1 MNGYLI
7 AGCVLG
13 VLSLL
18 LIAVIYVLL
27 SVKQKKDEVK
37 EVLPKVLSRVDMRFQ
52 DALVVD
58 FDSEEIPQCYVNVS
72 DKITLVNSLG
82 KEYSFSNS
90 HFPGGAGFNKLFD
103 IILRELYNYV
113 NYSHRDSFSIKC
125 CIDTSDDSKAMN
137 DYQMIRAVL
146 CAVYGVN
153 AITRSPYHCPYR
165 KKLKVIVSSKHAKVV
180 KEILDSENYQDF
192 YACDGSSPSMSEYL
206 EKYMQ
211 ST

>member
-37 EVLPKVLSRVDMRFQ
+37 EVLPKVLSRVNTRFL
-52 DALVVD
+52 DTLVISYV
-58 FDSEEIPQCYVNVS
+58 SNEKSQCYINVS
-72 DKITLVNSLG
+72 NKKTLVNSLG
-82 KEYSFSNS
+82 RDYVFFNSN
-90 HFPGGAGFNKLFD
+90 FPGGAGFDKLFE
-103 IILRELYNYV
+103 IVLSQLMEFEKCVCERT
-113 NYSHRDSFSIKC
+113 FCIKC
-125 CIDTSDDSKAMN
+125 CFDASADSKAMN
-137 DYQMIRAVL
+137 DYQMIRAVF
-146 CAVYGVN
+146 CAVYAFGIIHKTSTLMTV
-153 AITRSPYHCPYR
+153 
-165 KKLKVIVSSKHAKVV
+165 KVVLDSKHDYAVN
-180 KEILDSENYQDF
+180 EILRDRNYQDF